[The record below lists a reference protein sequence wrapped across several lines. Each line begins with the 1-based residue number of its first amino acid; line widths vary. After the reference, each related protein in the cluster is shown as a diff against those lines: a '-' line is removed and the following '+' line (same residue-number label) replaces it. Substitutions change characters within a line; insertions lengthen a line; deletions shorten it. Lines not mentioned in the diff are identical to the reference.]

1 MHSRNRLREW
11 EENQSER
18 LASGVKIYLYAMM
31 MMMMMMMMIVSFR
44 ARRFMY
50 DLRFN

>member
-31 MMMMMMMMIVSFR
+31 MMMMMMMIVSFR